1 MPPAHLAIC
10 PAYAVVRGD
19 FMTFVMC
26 LLIGIAVNLDNFL
39 IGISLC
45 LKHRKLKFSA
55 NIVISAVTAL
65 LSCAVTKFSSVLSV
79 HTRIFGTVAGSVFLI
94 AFGLYCL
101 LRPDEDRQDYELLS
115 FRQTFVLGL
124 ILAINCVPPSFSAG
138 IFKIPPPL
146 MGLSAGCFSMLSMY
160 VSSTFGLY
168 FCKKPWVNK
177 LSPISCVLLIILGIA
192 GFFF

>member
-1 MPPAHLAIC
+1 
-10 PAYAVVRGD
+10 
-19 FMTFVMC
+19 MTFVMC

-45 LKHRKLKFSA
+45 LKHRKLRLSA

-65 LSCAVTKFSSVLSV
+65 LSCAVTKFSAVLSLN
-79 HTRIFGTVAGSVFLI
+79 TRIFGTVAGSAFLI
-94 AFGLYCL
+94 VFGLYCL
-101 LRPDEDRQDYELLS
+101 IKPGEDSDKYELLS
-115 FRQTFVLGL
+115 FRQTVFLGF

-138 IFKIPPPL
+138 IFKIPPL
-146 MGLSAGCFSMLSMY
+146 MMGLSAGCFSMLSMY
-160 VSSTFGLY
+160 ISSTFGRY
-168 FCKKPWVNK
+168 FSQKPWIEK